1 MINEYVDI
9 NHYSKTIR
17 YYVPA
22 FIYKNVKAQQLCG
35 LALGRTIQSEQ
46 QYYV

>member
-22 FIYKNVKAQQLCG
+22 FYKNVKAQQQCG
-35 LALGRTIQSEQ
+35 LALGRTIQLEQ